1 MPSPD
6 LQQAQRRIDEI
17 QSLYRQW
24 LRLLPALQAAQPD
37 TPLFIYDPADTR
49 VPPRLFHYERADA
62 EHYYLR
68 SVGADNVPFTADDI
82 LPPADTAGGKI
93 GLLKEKARP

>member
-24 LRLLPALQAAQPD
+24 LRLLPALSGHIVV
-37 TPLFIYDPADTR
+37 TESGI
-49 VPPRLFHYERADA
+49 
-62 EHYYLR
+62 R
-68 SVGADNVPFTADDI
+68 SKEDVDFMRGHGVETFLIGESFMRADDI
-82 LPPADTAGGKI
+82 EAAVRALF
-93 GLLKEKARP
+93 